1 MLGPAA
7 GALFL
12 VALLTSG
19 VSSSVVGTMAGQ
31 VVMQG
36 FIHRRMPVWVRR
48 AVTVVPAFAV
58 VAAGCDVTR
67 DGREPVVL
75 SFVLPLPMIALLL
88 LSARTDVMGAYAM
101 RPPLRIVAGAA
112 TVVIVGLNA
121 YLVGGLQLNGRGP
134 AAYCCMSGASRSR
147 QITLHCW
154 PPRLVERSVMT
165 VPAAT

>member
-67 DGREPVVL
+67 AMVASQVVL

-121 YLVGGLQLNGRGP
+121 YLVW
-134 AAYCCMSGASRSR
+134 AAFN
-147 QITLHCW
+147 
-154 PPRLVERSVMT
+154 
-165 VPAAT
+165 